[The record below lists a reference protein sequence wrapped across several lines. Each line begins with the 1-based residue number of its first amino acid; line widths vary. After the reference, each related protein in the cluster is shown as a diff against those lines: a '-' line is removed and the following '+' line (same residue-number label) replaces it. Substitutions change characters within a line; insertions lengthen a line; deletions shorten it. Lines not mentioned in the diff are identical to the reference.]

1 MQLQFVIFYVIYH
14 AHLLLVEK
22 LPNTEYVGEVFAS
35 DLVKVAF
42 LNAQLL
48 LILLLQHLTVEI
60 EEPLDLWR
68 VGQRETVDVLEEA
81 LEGREQVLVHLEPL
95 GWEVLF
101 NEYTGHKCQL
111 AKSVVT

>member
-1 MQLQFVIFYVIYH
+1 M
-14 AHLLLVEK
+14 LVEK
-22 LPNTEYVGEVFAS
+22 LPNAEYVGEVFAS

-48 LILLLQHLTVEI
+48 LVLLLQHLSVEI
-60 EEPLDLWR
+60 EKSLDLGC
-68 VGQRETVDVLEEA
+68 VGQRETVDILEEA
-81 LEGREQVLVHLEPL
+81 LKGREQVLVHLEPL